1 MAESDKFKFSR
12 QFNCPP
18 EFWLENLDFL
28 NWFRYYH
35 LVKDVLRLEV
45 ADVLEIGTGSGMV
58 RNCLKPLVRDYR
70 VLDINPNLAPDVVA
84 DVRVFQ
90 PQLASCF
97 DCVIAADVLEHLPF
111 ADLGTACVNLFA
123 YLKPG
128 GYALITIPHRQ
139 SNFLFM
145 SPTQIPHVFTVPTG
159 FLSPGAFWRRF
170 IKRKIWIDPS
180 HCWEIGDGHVRIP
193 DVEKCFLDCGFLIEK
208 FDKLLYVDYWVL
220 RKAETPA
227 AISS

>member
-1 MAESDKFKFSR
+1 MPGSFDDQFSLSR
-12 QFNCPP
+12 DYYLKQ
-18 EFWLENLDFL
+18 LDFL

-35 LVKDVLRLEV
+35 LVKDVLRLDV
-45 ADVLEIGTGSGMV
+45 AEILEIGSGSGML
-58 RNCLKPLVRDYR
+58 RNCLTPLVREYR
-70 VLDINPNLAPDVVA
+70 VMDINPNLAPDWIA
-84 DVRVFQ
+84 DVRESRSE
-90 PQLASCF
+90 LANRF

-111 ADLGTACVNLFA
+111 ADLGATCANLYS

-145 SPTQIPHVFTVPTG
+145 TPTQIPHVVTVPTG

-180 HCWEIGDGHVRIP
+180 HCWEIGDVHVRIK
-193 DVEKCFLDCGFLIEK
+193 DVEARLTDVGFAVEK

-220 RKAETPA
+220 KKPEFVA
-227 AISS
+227 A

>member
-1 MAESDKFKFSR
+1 MNEPFNFSR
-12 QFNCPP
+12 QFECKP

-35 LVKDVLRLEV
+35 LVKDALRLGSE
-45 ADVLEIGTGSGMV
+45 DILEIGSGSGMV
-58 RNCLKPLVRDYR
+58 RNCLTPLVREYR
-70 VLDINPNLAPDVVA
+70 VLDINANLAPDWVA
-84 DVRVFQ
+84 DVRERQ
-90 PQLASCF
+90 PELAERF

-111 ADLGTACVNLFA
+111 DDLGKACGNLFF

-145 SPTQIPHVFTVPTG
+145 TPTQIPHVVTVPTG

-170 IKRKIWIDPS
+170 IKRKIWIDPN
-180 HCWEIGDGHVRIP
+180 HCWEIGDGHIRIK
-193 DVEKCFLDCGFLIEK
+193 DVVAVFRAQGFVVEK

-220 RKAETPA
+220 VKPTY
-227 AISS
+227 

>member
-1 MAESDKFKFSR
+1 MSEPSKFNFSR
-12 QFNCPP
+12 QFSCPP

-35 LVKDVLRLEV
+35 LVKDVLRLGS
-45 ADVLEIGTGSGMV
+45 ADILEIGSGSGMV
-58 RNCLKPLVRDYR
+58 RNCLTPLVREYR
-70 VLDINPNLAPDVVA
+70 VLDINPNLAPDWVA
-84 DVRVFQ
+84 DVREHQ
-90 PQLASCF
+90 PELAERF

-111 ADLGTACVNLFA
+111 ADLGRTCANLFS

-128 GYALITIPHRQ
+128 GHALITIPHRQ

-145 SPTQIPHVFTVPTG
+145 TPTQIPHVVTVPTG

-170 IKRKIWIDPS
+170 IKRKIWIDPN
-180 HCWEIGDGHVRIP
+180 HCWEIGDGHVRVK
-193 DVEKCFLDCGFLIEK
+193 DVDAVLRQQGVTVEK

-220 RKAETPA
+220 IKTA
-227 AISS
+227 S